1 MSVCFVEPIGRLS
14 GMIACLKIGVENELF
29 SIKYN
34 IVTIIFALIL
44 LLLFMLSYV

>member
-1 MSVCFVEPIGRLS
+1 MKT
-14 GMIACLKIGVENELF
+14 CLKIGVENELF
-29 SIKYN
+29 SISI